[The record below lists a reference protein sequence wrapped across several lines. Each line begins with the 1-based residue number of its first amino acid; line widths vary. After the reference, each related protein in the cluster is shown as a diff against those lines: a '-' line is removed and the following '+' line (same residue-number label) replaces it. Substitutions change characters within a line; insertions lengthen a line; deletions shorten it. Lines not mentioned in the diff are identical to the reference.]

1 MYTREEDCWLL
12 LLSTAAILLA
22 SRARKQN
29 LPPCPLV
36 THCTYGCQNSHIR
49 HLTNSTFQLF
59 NSYKRGSVFR
69 VLTGSITPFHL
80 CLHSSLKET
89 PFTLKKKFHCVTG
102 GQDSISRNSLFETFL
117 MMCRST
123 SDLSLLVSMQFFP
136 NYRITLTAHITHKRD
151 TQGKLS
157 ESVMSGSPSRV
168 RLG

>member
-1 MYTREEDCWLL
+1 MTILQSLQQLLQACEPRWVHTREADCWLL

-22 SRARKQN
+22 SRARKRN
-29 LPPCPLV
+29 LPPWPLV

-49 HLTNSTFQLF
+49 QLANSTFQLF

-69 VLTGSITPFHL
+69 ALTGSITPFHL
-80 CLHSSLKET
+80 CLHSSLKKN
-89 PFTLKKKFHCVTG
+89 PFTFKKKIHCVTG

-136 NYRITLTAHITHKRD
+136 NYRITLTAHIAWRHVT
-151 TQGKLS
+151 
-157 ESVMSGSPSRV
+157 
-168 RLG
+168 